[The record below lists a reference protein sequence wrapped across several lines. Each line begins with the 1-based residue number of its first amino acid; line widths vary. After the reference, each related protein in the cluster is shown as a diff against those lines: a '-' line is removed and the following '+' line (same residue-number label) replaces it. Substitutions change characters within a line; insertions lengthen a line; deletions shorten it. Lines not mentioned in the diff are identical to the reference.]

1 MQVDAWKEQIPST
14 FAVRNSKCLK
24 HFLGVDP
31 LQISHNIK
39 KLLTQLAFTCSL
51 AAMERQ
57 KLCVKFI

>member
-24 HFLGVDP
+24 HFLGVDA

-51 AAMERQ
+51 AAMER
-57 KLCVKFI
+57 